1 MSDDKAPYYFDS
13 VGEDVFLLVD
23 GQRIAKTKFLAASG
37 SKPKW
42 TIIAEGWTVSGDL
55 GRPIIH
61 PPLPPAA

>member
-1 MSDDKAPYYFDS
+1 MNDTVTYNFDS

-23 GQRIAKTKFLAASG
+23 GQRIARTKLLAASG

-42 TIIAEGWTVSGDL
+42 TVIAEGWTVSGDL

>member
-1 MSDDKAPYYFDS
+1 MNDAVTYNFDS

-23 GQRIAKTKFLAASG
+23 GQRIARTKLLAASG

-42 TIIAEGWTVSGDL
+42 TVIAEGWTVSGDL
-55 GRPIIH
+55 GRPVIH